1 MKLTGGQIV
10 RLVFIALLWAV
21 LCVLMIATQPFT
33 LSTLFWV
40 VASGV
45 VVFVPLYKKY
55 VRDRK

>member
-33 LSTLFWV
+33 LRTLG
-40 VASGV
+40 SGGV
-45 VVFVPLYKKY
+45 CPSL
-55 VRDRK
+55 

>member
-10 RLVFIALLWAV
+10 RLVFITLLWAV

-33 LSTLFWV
+33 LRTLFWV